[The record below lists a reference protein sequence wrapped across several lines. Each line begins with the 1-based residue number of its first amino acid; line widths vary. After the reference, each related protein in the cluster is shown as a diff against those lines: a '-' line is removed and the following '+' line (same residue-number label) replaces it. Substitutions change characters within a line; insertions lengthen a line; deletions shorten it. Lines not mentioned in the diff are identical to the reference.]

1 MKQYSKKAL
10 EELREAVDIE
20 RLLKALDYEIKYETV
35 VFDCPFCENEGSF
48 VIDTEVGNHKY
59 YCFNCY
65 AKGDA
70 MTLLMSGYKK
80 TFEQAIEFLATM
92 FHIKMDV
99 DSCKDTEEEKEEQKN
114 KINGEIAQEI
124 YSRMDRKDLELLFGL
139 SLTDKNI
146 QFAREFVKKLREATE
161 KNQG

>member
-10 EELREAVDIE
+10 EELRKEVDIE
-20 RLLKALDYEIKYETV
+20 RLLKALNYEIKYNTV
-35 VFDCPFCENEGSF
+35 VFDCPLCENEGSF
-48 VIDTEVGNHKY
+48 VIDVDDQNY
-59 YCFNCY
+59 YCFNCH

-92 FHIKMDV
+92 FHINMDV
-99 DSCKDTEEEKEEQKN
+99 DSCKENEEEKEEQKN

-139 SLTDKNI
+139 SITDKNI
-146 QFAREFVKKLREATE
+146 QFAREFVKKLREAKK
-161 KNQG
+161 KNEE